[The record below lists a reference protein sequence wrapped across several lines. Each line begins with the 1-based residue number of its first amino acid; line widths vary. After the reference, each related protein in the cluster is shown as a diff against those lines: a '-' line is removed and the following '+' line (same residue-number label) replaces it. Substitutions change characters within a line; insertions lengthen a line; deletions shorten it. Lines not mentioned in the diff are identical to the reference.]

1 MRDEEQREVEL
12 RTQIGDEVEHLSL
25 DGHVERRDGLV
36 GDDEARVG
44 DDRARNPDSLTLSA
58 GELVR
63 VAVEVGRLESDA
75 LQHTLHPC
83 PLIAASR
90 GGARGAAPR

>member
-12 RTQIGDEVEHLSL
+12 RTEIGDEVEHLGL

-44 DDRARNPDSLTLSA
+44 DDRARDPDSLTLSPR
-58 GELVR
+58 ELVR
-63 VAVEVGRLESDA
+63 VAVEVGRVEPDA
-75 LQHTLHPC
+75 LQHLLDPG
-83 PLIAASR
+83 PLLAA
-90 GGARGAAPR
+90 